1 MQAGRGDGGDAG
13 EIRAFFDGRRMQTLT
28 FTGFARDEMTAAR
41 RAGKPIEFHA
51 ADMNHKIAL
60 ERAKK
65 RGEPAPT
72 NFSGSAAAVFGK
84 R

>member
-1 MQAGRGDGGDAG
+1 MVAFGGGD
-13 EIRAFFDGRRMQTLT
+13 IT
-28 FTGFARDEMTAAR
+28 RDELTAGR
-41 RAGKPIEFHA
+41 RAGKRIEFHA

-72 NFSGSAAAVFGK
+72 DFAGAAAAVFGK